1 MSDLVRARMR
11 RGERVR
17 VLTFYPAFQF
27 LTPFTIP
34 QLAALRC
41 FCYID
46 TGPHLSD
53 LSETLMEFQENIL
66 GLIGNTPLVRLN
78 RLARDVKAKIFA
90 KMENLN
96 PGFSVKDRIGVS
108 MIEVAER
115 EGKLKPGG
123 TIIEATSGN
132 TGIGLAL
139 AAAVK
144 GYKCIFVMTD
154 KASVEKSR
162 YLKALGAD
170 VVITPVSAKPGTPD
184 HYVSTAQRIA
194 AETPNSFY
202 PDQYSNPANPEAHYR
217 TTGPELW
224 RQTEGKITHFVAGLG
239 TGGTISGTG
248 RFLKEKDP
256 SIKIIGADPY
266 GSIFKTYKE
275 TGKIVETTPYLVEG
289 IGQEVVPPNVH
300 IKYVDEV
307 INVTDRDSFEMSRL
321 LGRLEGI
328 FCGGSTGTNLAAAL
342 RVANGLDENAVV
354 VFIVCDTGEHYL
366 TKHHSD
372 EWLKEKRLLEPQ
384 KITAGL
390 ITGTKKPQAPK
401 SLVSVKPSDT
411 VGEALAIMDDL
422 GVTQIPVLEES
433 RVVGSLRENRVLA
446 KVVRD
451 RELLNSPVSEV
462 MEASF
467 PTVDVDASSSEVTRR
482 LQTSQA
488 VLVEEY
494 GRIVGIITRHDVLD
508 LKLTH

>member
-1 MSDLVRARMR
+1 
-11 RGERVR
+11 
-17 VLTFYPAFQF
+17 
-27 LTPFTIP
+27 
-34 QLAALRC
+34 
-41 FCYID
+41 
-46 TGPHLSD
+46 
-53 LSETLMEFQENIL
+53 MEFQENIL
-66 GLIGNTPLVRLN
+66 GLIGNTPLVKLTRLSRN
-78 RLARDVKAKIFA
+78 VKAQIYA

-96 PGFSVKDRIGVS
+96 PGYSVKDRIGVA
-108 MIEVAER
+108 MIEAAER
-115 EGKLKPGG
+115 EGTLKPGG
-123 TIIEATSGN
+123 TVIEATSGN

-184 HYVSTAQRIA
+184 HYVSTAKRIA
-194 AETPNSFY
+194 SETPNSFY

-217 TTGPELW
+217 STGPELW
-224 RQTEGKITHFVAGLG
+224 RQTDGKITHFVAGLG

-248 RFLKEKDP
+248 RYLKEKNP
-256 SIKIIGADPY
+256 SIRIIGADPY

-275 TGKIVETTPYLVEG
+275 TGKIIETTPYLVEG
-289 IGQEVVPPNVH
+289 IGQEIVPANVH

-307 INVTDRDSFEMSRL
+307 INVTDRESFDLSRM

-342 RVANGLDENAVV
+342 RVANNLDENAVV

-366 TKHHSD
+366 SKHHSD

-401 SLVSVKPSDT
+401 TLVSVTPVDT
-411 VGEALAIMDDL
+411 VAEALEKMDDL
-422 GVTQIPVLEES
+422 GVTQMPVLEEG
-433 RVVGSLRENRVLA
+433 RAVGSMRENRVLA
-446 KVVRD
+446 KVVRNRD
-451 RELLNSPVSEV
+451 LLNSPVSEV

-467 PTVDVDASSSEVTRR
+467 PTVDVDASSSEVARR
-482 LQTSQA
+482 LQTSAA

-508 LKLTH
+508 LKDVGQ

>member
-1 MSDLVRARMR
+1 MQV
-11 RGERVR
+11 
-17 VLTFYPAFQF
+17 
-27 LTPFTIP
+27 
-34 QLAALRC
+34 
-41 FCYID
+41 
-46 TGPHLSD
+46 H
-53 LSETLMEFQENIL
+53 ENVL
-66 GLIGNTPLVRLN
+66 GLIGRTPLVRLN
-78 RLARDVKAKIFA
+78 RLARGVKAKVFA

-96 PGFSVKDRIGVS
+96 PGYSVKDRIGVA
-108 MIEVAER
+108 MIEAAER
-115 EGKLKPGG
+115 EGILKPGG
-123 TIIEATSGN
+123 TVIEATSGN

-162 YLKALGAD
+162 YLKALGSD

-184 HYVSTAQRIA
+184 HYVSTARRIA

-217 TTGPELW
+217 TTGPEVW
-224 RQTEGKITHFVAGLG
+224 EQTEGKITHFVAGLG

-248 RFLKEKDP
+248 RFLKEKNP
-256 SIKIIGADPY
+256 AIRIIGADPY

-275 TGKIVETTPYLVEG
+275 TGKIVEATPYLVEG
-289 IGQEVVPPNVH
+289 IGQEIVPPNVH

-307 INVTDRDSFEMSRL
+307 INVTDRDSFEGSRM

-342 RVANGLDENAVV
+342 RVASTLDENALV

-384 KITAGL
+384 RITAGL
-390 ITGTKKPQAPK
+390 ITGTKKPHAPK
-401 SLVSVKPSDT
+401 GLVSVSSTDT
-411 VGEALAIMDDL
+411 VAEALEKMDDL
-422 GVTQIPVLEES
+422 GLTQIPVLDEG
-433 RVVGSLRENRVLA
+433 RATGSLRENRVLA
-446 KVVRD
+446 KVVRN
-451 RELLNSPVSEV
+451 RELLTSPVSEV
-462 MEASF
+462 MEGSF
-467 PTVDVDASSSEVTRR
+467 PIVDVDVSSSEVTKK
-482 LQTSQA
+482 LQTSPA

-494 GRIVGIITRHDVLD
+494 GRITGIITRHDVLD
-508 LKLTH
+508 LKLTGGVN

>member
-1 MSDLVRARMR
+1 L
-11 RGERVR
+11 
-17 VLTFYPAFQF
+17 
-27 LTPFTIP
+27 
-34 QLAALRC
+34 C
-41 FCYID
+41 FFVAVCYID
-46 TGPHLSD
+46 S
-53 LSETLMEFQENIL
+53 MEFQENIL

-78 RLARDVKAKIFA
+78 RLARNTKAQIFA

-96 PGFSVKDRIGVS
+96 PGYSVKDRIGVS
-108 MIEVAER
+108 MIEAAER
-115 EGKLKPGG
+115 EGTLKPGG
-123 TIIEATSGN
+123 TVIEATSGN
-132 TGIGLAL
+132 TGIGLAI

-184 HYVSTAQRIA
+184 HYVSTARRIA
-194 AETPNSFY
+194 SETPNSFY
-202 PDQYSNPANPEAHYR
+202 PDQYSNPANPDAHYR

-256 SIKIIGADPY
+256 NIRIIGADPY
-266 GSIFKTYKE
+266 GSIFKTFKE
-275 TGKIVETTPYLVEG
+275 TGKIVEATPYLVEG
-289 IGQEVVPPNVH
+289 IGQEIVPPNVH

-307 INVTDRDSFEMSRL
+307 INVTDRESFEMSRL
-321 LGRLEGI
+321 LGRMEGI

-342 RVANGLDENAVV
+342 RVATGLDENAVI

-401 SLVSVKPSDT
+401 AIVSVAPSDM
-411 VGEALAIMDDL
+411 VSVALEKMDEL
-422 GVTQIPVLEES
+422 GVTQMPVLEEG
-433 RVVGSLRENRVLA
+433 RAVGSLRENRVLA
-446 KVVRD
+446 KVVRN

-467 PTVDVDASSSEVTRR
+467 PTLDVDASSSEVARR

-508 LKLTH
+508 LKNVVQ

>member
-1 MSDLVRARMR
+1 MQV
-11 RGERVR
+11 
-17 VLTFYPAFQF
+17 Y
-27 LTPFTIP
+27 
-34 QLAALRC
+34 
-41 FCYID
+41 
-46 TGPHLSD
+46 
-53 LSETLMEFQENIL
+53 ENVL
-66 GLIGNTPLVRLN
+66 GLIGHTPLVKLN
-78 RLARDVKAKIFA
+78 RLARGVKAKVFA

-96 PGFSVKDRIGVS
+96 PGYSVKDRIGVA
-108 MIEVAER
+108 MIEAAER
-115 EGKLKPGG
+115 EGTLKPGG
-123 TIIEATSGN
+123 TVIEATSGN

-184 HYVSTAQRIA
+184 HYVSTARRIA

-202 PDQYSNPANPEAHYR
+202 PDQYSNPANPESHYR

-224 RQTEGKITHFVAGLG
+224 EQTEGKITHFVAGLG

-248 RFLKEKDP
+248 KFLKEKNP
-256 SIKIIGADPY
+256 SIRIIGADPY
-266 GSIFKTYKE
+266 GSIFKTFKE
-275 TGKIVETTPYLVEG
+275 TGKIVEATPYLVEG
-289 IGQEVVPPNVH
+289 IGQEIVPPNVH

-307 INVTDRDSFEMSRL
+307 VNVTDRDSFEMSRL
-321 LGRLEGI
+321 LGRMEGI

-342 RVANGLDENAVV
+342 RVAGTLDEDAVV

-390 ITGTKKPQAPK
+390 ISGTKKPQAPK
-401 SLVSVKPSDT
+401 GLVSVRSTDS
-411 VGEALAIMDDL
+411 VAEALEKMDEL
-422 GVTQIPVLEES
+422 GLTQIPVLDEG
-433 RVVGSLRENRVLA
+433 RAVGSLRENRVLA

-451 RELLNSPVSEV
+451 RDLLNSQVSQV
-462 MEASF
+462 MEGSF
-467 PTVDVDASSSEVTRR
+467 PIVDVDVSSSEVTKK
-482 LQTSQA
+482 LQSSPA

-494 GRIVGIITRHDVLD
+494 GRITGIITRHDVLD
-508 LKLTH
+508 IKLRRD

>member
-1 MSDLVRARMR
+1 MQV
-11 RGERVR
+11 
-17 VLTFYPAFQF
+17 
-27 LTPFTIP
+27 
-34 QLAALRC
+34 
-41 FCYID
+41 
-46 TGPHLSD
+46 H
-53 LSETLMEFQENIL
+53 ENVL
-66 GLIGNTPLVRLN
+66 GLIGRTPLVRLN
-78 RLARDVKAKIFA
+78 RLARGVKAKVFA

-96 PGFSVKDRIGVS
+96 PGYSVKDRIGVA
-108 MIEVAER
+108 MIEAAER
-115 EGKLKPGG
+115 EGILKPGG
-123 TIIEATSGN
+123 TVIEATSGN

-162 YLKALGAD
+162 YLKALGSD

-184 HYVSTAQRIA
+184 HYVSTARRIA

-217 TTGPELW
+217 TTGPEVW
-224 RQTEGKITHFVAGLG
+224 EQTEGKITHFVAGLG

-248 RFLKEKDP
+248 KFLKEKNP
-256 SIKIIGADPY
+256 AIRIIGADPY
-266 GSIFKTYKE
+266 GSIFKTFKE
-275 TGKIVETTPYLVEG
+275 TGKIVEATPNLVEG
-289 IGQEVVPPNVH
+289 IGQEIVPANVH

-307 INVTDRDSFEMSRL
+307 VNVTDRDSFEMSRM

-342 RVANGLDENAVV
+342 RVANTLDENAIM

-384 KITAGL
+384 RITAGL

-401 SLVSVKPSDT
+401 GLVSVTSTDT
-411 VGEALAIMDDL
+411 VADALEKMDDL
-422 GVTQIPVLEES
+422 GLTQIPVLDEG
-433 RVVGSLRENRVLA
+433 RAIGSLRENRVLA
-446 KVVRD
+446 KVVRN
-451 RELLNSPVSEV
+451 RELLTSPVSEV
-462 MEASF
+462 MEGSF
-467 PTVDVDASSSEVTRR
+467 PIVDVDASSSDVTKK
-482 LQTSQA
+482 LQTSPA

-494 GRIVGIITRHDVLD
+494 GRITGIITRHDVLD
-508 LKLTH
+508 LKLTGGVN

>member
-1 MSDLVRARMR
+1 MQV
-11 RGERVR
+11 
-17 VLTFYPAFQF
+17 
-27 LTPFTIP
+27 
-34 QLAALRC
+34 
-41 FCYID
+41 
-46 TGPHLSD
+46 H
-53 LSETLMEFQENIL
+53 ENVL
-66 GLIGNTPLVRLN
+66 GLIGRTPLVKLN
-78 RLARDVKAKIFA
+78 RLARGVKAQVFA

-96 PGFSVKDRIGVS
+96 PGYSVKDRIGAA
-108 MIEVAER
+108 MIEAAER
-115 EGKLKPGG
+115 EGLLKPGG
-123 TIIEATSGN
+123 TVIEATSGN

-184 HYVSTAQRIA
+184 HYVSTARRIA
-194 AETPNSFY
+194 TETPNSFY

-224 RQTEGKITHFVAGLG
+224 EQTEGKITHFVAGLG

-248 RFLKEKDP
+248 RYLKEKDP
-256 SIKIIGADPY
+256 HIRIIGADPY
-266 GSIFKTYKE
+266 GSIFKTFKE
-275 TGKIVETTPYLVEG
+275 TGKIVEATPYLVEG
-289 IGQEVVPPNVH
+289 IGQEIVPPNVH

-321 LGRLEGI
+321 LGRMEGI

-342 RVANGLDENAVV
+342 RVAAGLDESAVV

-384 KITAGL
+384 RITAGL
-390 ITGTKKPQAPK
+390 IIGTKKPHAPK
-401 SLVSVKPSDT
+401 GLVFVKSTDSVA
-411 VGEALAIMDDL
+411 EALEKMDDL
-422 GVTQIPVLEES
+422 GLTQIPVLDEGHA
-433 RVVGSLRENRVLA
+433 VGSLRENRVLA
-446 KVVRD
+446 KVVRN
-451 RELLNSPVSEV
+451 RELLTSPVSEV
-462 MEASF
+462 MEGSF
-467 PTVDVDASSSEVTRR
+467 PIVDVDASSSEVTKK
-482 LQTSQA
+482 LQTSPA

-494 GRIVGIITRHDVLD
+494 GRITGIITRHDVLD
-508 LKLTH
+508 LRLNAGV

>member
-1 MSDLVRARMR
+1 
-11 RGERVR
+11 
-17 VLTFYPAFQF
+17 
-27 LTPFTIP
+27 
-34 QLAALRC
+34 
-41 FCYID
+41 
-46 TGPHLSD
+46 
-53 LSETLMEFQENIL
+53 MEFQENIL
-66 GLIGNTPLVRLN
+66 GLIGNTPLVKLN
-78 RLARDVKAKIFA
+78 RLSRNVKAQVFA

-96 PGFSVKDRIGVS
+96 PGYSVKDRIGVA
-108 MIEVAER
+108 MIEAAER
-115 EGKLKPGG
+115 EGLLKPGG
-123 TIIEATSGN
+123 TVIEATSGN
-132 TGIGLAL
+132 TGIGLAI

-144 GYKCIFVMTD
+144 GYKCIFEMTD
-154 KASVEKSR
+154 KASLEKSR

-184 HYVSTAQRIA
+184 HYVSTAKRIA
-194 AETPNSFY
+194 SETPNSFY
-202 PDQYSNPANPEAHYR
+202 PDQYSNPSNPEAHYR

-248 RFLKEKDP
+248 RYLKEKNP
-256 SIKIIGADPY
+256 TIRIIGADPY

-275 TGKIVETTPYLVEG
+275 TGKIVEATPYLVEG
-289 IGQEVVPPNVH
+289 IGQEIVPPNVH

-307 INVTDRDSFEMSRL
+307 INVTDGESFEMSRM

-342 RVANGLDENAVV
+342 RVAANLDENAIV

-390 ITGTKKPQAPK
+390 ISGTKKPQAPK
-401 SLVSVKPSDT
+401 ALVSVTPVNT
-411 VGEALAIMDDL
+411 VAEALEKMDDL
-422 GVTQIPVLEES
+422 GLTQMPVLEEG
-433 RVVGSLRENRVLA
+433 RAVGSLRENRVLA
-446 KVVRD
+446 KVVRNRD
-451 RELLNSPVSEV
+451 LLSSPVSEV

-467 PTVDVDASSSEVTRR
+467 PTVDVDASSSEVARR
-482 LQTSQA
+482 LQTSAA

-494 GRIVGIITRHDVLD
+494 GRIIGIITRHDVLD
-508 LKLTH
+508 LKNVGQ